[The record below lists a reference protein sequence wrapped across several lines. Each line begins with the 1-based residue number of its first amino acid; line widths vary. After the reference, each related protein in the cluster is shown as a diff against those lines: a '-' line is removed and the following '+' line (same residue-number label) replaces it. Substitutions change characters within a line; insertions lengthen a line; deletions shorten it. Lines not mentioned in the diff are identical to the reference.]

1 MSISH
6 TPASLEGS
14 GDSGEGLEWAAWESG
29 GVTNPGG
36 FQEKCV
42 CGTKGQGLQQWQAW
56 ADSWM

>member
-42 CGTKGQGLQQWQAW
+42 CGTKGQGLQQWQA
-56 ADSWM
+56 